1 EIGGTKDALPL
12 LAFTLERLYTDYG
25 ADGDLQLGEYER
37 LGRIR
42 GAIEAAV
49 EEALRKA
56 DGNAAIPRD
65 RAARL
70 ALLRRGLIPWL
81 AGIDPATGSP
91 RRRVAL
97 MAEVPEEARPLIE
110 LMVEQRLLATDVDT
124 ATKERTIEPAHEAL
138 LRQWGA
144 LDGWLVEDSADLATV
159 EAPRRAA
166 LEWEANARASA
177 FIAHRGARLQAVEQ
191 VAGAEKFASYLTS
204 VDRAY
209 LSAARNLENNAVRKA
224 RAARMR
230 LAIAASVVGIVLV
243 AGATAGYFIWSAGE
257 VAKTQASVN
266 FQLAQAEAALR

>member
-1 EIGGTKDALPL
+1 MAICSSAST
-12 LAFTLERLYTDYG
+12 RS
-25 ADGDLQLGEYER
+25 

-91 RRRVAL
+91 RRRVARL
-97 MAEVPEEARPLIE
+97 AEVPAEARPLIE

-124 ATKERTIEPAHEAL
+124 ATKEVTIEPAHEAL

-159 EAPRRAA
+159 EALRRAA
-166 LEWEANARASA
+166 QRVGRQRPRVGIRDPQGRPAQ
-177 FIAHRGARLQAVEQ
+177 HC
-191 VAGAEKFASYLTS
+191 
-204 VDRAY
+204 
-209 LSAARNLENNAVRKA
+209 
-224 RAARMR
+224 RAAR
-230 LAIAASVVGIVLV
+230 G
-243 AGATAGYFIWSAGE
+243 
-257 VAKTQASVN
+257 
-266 FQLAQAEAALR
+266 